1 MEITRGDN
9 KPFKFKRTRKSD
21 KSVITELP
29 KKMYITFKEN
39 SKTKVAL
46 FQKKLSDKSIIYSEE
61 DNYYR
66 FEILPEDTENLEYT
80 TCYFD
85 IEIITKDDKTRTI
98 SKGYLEITEEYTHK
112 ENEV

>member
-29 KKMYITFKEN
+29 KEMYITFKRN
-39 SKTKVAL
+39 AGTNVAL
-46 FQKKLSDKSIIYSEE
+46 FQKRLNDESIKYSDE

-66 FEILPEDTENLEYT
+66 FEILPEDTENLGYT

-85 IEIITKDDKTRTI
+85 IEIITKDNKTRTI
-98 SKGYLEITEEYTHK
+98 HKGELEITREYTHK

>member
-9 KPFKFKRTRKSD
+9 KPFKFQRKRKD

-29 KKMYITFKEN
+29 KKMYITFKKN
-39 SKTKVAL
+39 AGTNVAL
-46 FQKKLSDKSIIYSEE
+46 FQKTLEDGSITYSEE

-66 FEILPEDTENLEYT
+66 FEIFPEDTENLGYINCE
-80 TCYFD
+80 FD
-85 IEIITKDDKTRTI
+85 IEVITKENKTRTI
-98 SKGYLEITEEYTHK
+98 YKGELKITKEYTHK

>member
-9 KPFKFKRTRKSD
+9 KPFKFKRTRKD
-21 KSVITELP
+21 GSVITELP
-29 KKMYITFKEN
+29 KKMYITFKKN
-39 SKTKVAL
+39 AGTNVAL
-46 FQKKLSDKSIIYSEE
+46 FQKTLEDGSIKYSEE

-66 FEILPEDTENLEYT
+66 FEILPKDTENLGYI

-85 IEIITKDDKTRTI
+85 IEIITNDDKTRTI
-98 SKGYLEITEEYTHK
+98 YKGELEIAKEYTHK